1 MDITKNIIKIMNFY
15 IKKNSRNLENEKKK
29 IIDKIIDHFRK
40 FKTEYHQKEPNNLK
54 NYDVYKFNKSRFLLE
69 KLD

>member
-1 MDITKNIIKIMNFY
+1 MNFY
-15 IKKNSRNLENEKKK
+15 IKRNCKNLENEKKK

-40 FKTEYHQKEPNNLK
+40 FKTEYHQKEPKNLK
-54 NYDVYKFNKSRFLLE
+54 NYYVYKFNKSRFILE